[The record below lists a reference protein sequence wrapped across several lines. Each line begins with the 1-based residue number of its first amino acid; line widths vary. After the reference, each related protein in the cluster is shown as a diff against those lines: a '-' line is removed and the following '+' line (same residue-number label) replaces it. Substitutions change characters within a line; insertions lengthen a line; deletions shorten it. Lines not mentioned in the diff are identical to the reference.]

1 MQKKQMEKELDSK
14 TDKKVRS
21 FMFARM
27 TVTFSLHRIFVWD
40 KWKGWKNE
48 QEWPIEGNTMED

>member
-1 MQKKQMEKELDSK
+1 MEKELDSK

-27 TVTFSLHRIFVWD
+27 TVTFGLHRILCERCKKVG
-40 KWKGWKNE
+40 KMNKNDPYKE
-48 QEWPIEGNTMED
+48 TQ